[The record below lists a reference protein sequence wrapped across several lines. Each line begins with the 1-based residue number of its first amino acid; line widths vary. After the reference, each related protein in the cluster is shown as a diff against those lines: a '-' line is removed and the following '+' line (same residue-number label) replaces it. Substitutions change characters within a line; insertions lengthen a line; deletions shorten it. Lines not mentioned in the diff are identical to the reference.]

1 LKIAIFGLG
10 YVGTVCGACFAA
22 VGHEV
27 LGVDVSDVKVSLI
40 NQGNSPIVEPGLD
53 EAMREGVSA
62 HRIRAT
68 RDHVEA
74 VKWADICLVCVGTPS
89 RENGSLNLEHIYSV
103 CRQIGAALKQRGEDA
118 GLLVVTIRSTVLPG
132 TLAECRQILEQE
144 SGQAAGSKFAVAC
157 NPEFLREGSALKDFR
172 DPPYTLVG
180 TDDDRAAQRLR
191 ELYAHLSAPFHH
203 APVSVAEM
211 IKYVN
216 NSYHALKV
224 AYANE
229 VGSLCKSLGIDS
241 HRVMELFCADTKLN
255 ISPAYFRPG
264 FAFGGSCLPKDLS
277 AINHKARSLD
287 LPVPVLAGILPS
299 NRVQLQHG
307 FKLVTSFGKKKIGLL
322 GLSFKAGTD
331 DLRESPL
338 VELVEQLIGK
348 GYELRIYDR
357 NVNLARLVGANKAYI
372 EHSIPHVSQLFVQ
385 SMADLLEFAEVIV
398 IGNGD
403 PEFREVPESARAEQ
417 LIVDLVR
424 VDPNRTSSGN
434 YHGLSW

>member
-1 LKIAIFGLG
+1 MKIAIFGLG
-10 YVGTVCGACFAA
+10 YVGTVCSACFAA

-27 LGVDVSDVKVSLI
+27 LGVDVSQVKVDLI
-40 NQGNSPIVEPGLD
+40 NGGRSPIVEPGLD
-53 EAMREGVSA
+53 EAMAEGA
-62 HRIRAT
+62 KAGRLRAT
-68 RDHVEA
+68 SSAEEA
-74 VKWADICLVCVGTPS
+74 VAWADICLVCVGTPA
-89 RENGSLNLEHIYSV
+89 RENGALNLEHIYDV
-103 CRQIGAALKQRGEDA
+103 CAQIGKALRKRASDA
-118 GLLVVTIRSTVLPG
+118 QMLVVTIRSTVLPG
-132 TLAECRQILEQE
+132 TLDECQRILERE
-144 SGQAAGSKFAVAC
+144 SGAGAGARFAVAC

-180 TDDDRAAQRLR
+180 TDSDEAAARLR
-191 ELYAHLSAPFHH
+191 ELYAHLRAPFHH

-224 AYANE
+224 AFANE
-229 VGSLCKSLGIDS
+229 VGSLCKALGIDS

-287 LPVPVLAGILPS
+287 VSVPVLAGILPS
-299 NRVQLQHG
+299 NRAQLQHG
-307 FKLVTSFGKKKIGLL
+307 YRLISGLGKKKVGLL

-348 GYELRIYDR
+348 GYEVRIYDR

-372 EHSIPHVSQLFVQ
+372 EQQIPHVSQLFVQ
-385 SMADLLEFAEVIV
+385 SMAELLDYAECVV
-398 IGNGD
+398 IGNND
-403 PEFREVPESARAEQ
+403 PEFASVLERARADQ
-417 LIVDLVR
+417 HIVDFVR
-424 VDPNRTSSGN
+424 VDLNRTSSGN
-434 YHGLSW
+434 YHGICW